1 MTKEELR
8 DYCYSIGL
16 IDSKSTECAE
26 SKYTNGYRFPNE
38 FVNPIDFIA
47 GWDNDKQCVVVAE
60 SCVIDESF
68 VNKEQ
73 IYMSGVEAVQN
84 DEEIKTRIGE
94 LITSVQE
101 NINFLKL
108 KQIKKKI
115 EKMEG
120 DFE

>member
-16 IDSKSTECAE
+16 IDSKYTAMFC
-26 SKYTNGYRFPNE
+26 SKYTNGYIYPNE
-38 FVNPIDFIA
+38 FVSPIDFIA
-47 GWDNDKQCVVVAE
+47 GWDNDKQCVVVAK
-60 SCVIDESF
+60 SCEIIKSF
-68 VNKEQ
+68 GKEQ
-73 IYMSGVEAVQN
+73 IHMSGVKAVQN